1 MKKERPLVGIIVHE
15 ADRGHLSGA
24 LYYMQKEFYKA
35 NVDVAIFSSL
45 MTIDDHKFTET
56 ENEIFH
62 LINFDLLD
70 GIVFFPASFNDLKAK
85 QEIITQI
92 RMNFSKPVI
101 CIDEEI
107 PGFDSDAIEDPS
119 GAEQLLEHL
128 VMRHNV
134 TDAVYVTL
142 ETQRPVAAKLQE
154 YILSLSEDIGCPI
167 DDEKVYTISGSDA
180 SYDELISKL
189 TEDHLPQAIICC
201 NDLVAVHV
209 IRKLTDRGFGVPNDV
224 IVTGYSKNEPM
235 IADYFNLTTV
245 QRNQKPMAV
254 YVARKLV
261 AQILQGDMVTIDFE
275 DTYSLIP
282 GFSCGCRPLDLKGIA
297 TGAVDYRPGI
307 SFNRDHFDSYYNF
320 MSEMLMEADSFD
332 NFLQTIQ
339 THMKYLGNVK
349 SLWLCLN
356 DGVMR
361 NAHPAKEYTD
371 TIYVPYEYVDGIGDI
386 NHFRN
391 FPKEQMLAAIFEPH
405 TSPQAYIFVPLHFL
419 GLNYGYTVLSYGDSG
434 QIYNEHYVKWLR
446 KATCALEN
454 QRKHL
459 IYSDTI
465 MDTQVRDSLTGLL
478 NVRGYT
484 RIMTERAGKFDDPNK
499 LLRVIS
505 IDVENLKGVNETY
518 GHDEGD
524 RMLEKLASILTVSAG
539 EGDLCVRV
547 TGDEFF
553 IAGILN
559 SAEEFDDVP
568 KNLEYQI
575 HAYNSSSDRGYSIN
589 LHMARVT
596 APLTSA
602 EVIAN
607 LPYEAEYQRS
617 MKKRNDQ
624 KMQRS
629 PRADAAISA
638 KDEEER
644 SDVIRIINENLFT
657 YVFQPIIDARTGDIY
672 AYEALMRSGGKYKIS
687 PLSILNHAED
697 LGRLGDIER
706 LTLFNTLDVFKKHRD
721 LFGKKKL
728 FINCIPAFIL
738 SDADFEQL
746 YSLYGDVMDQVVLE
760 FTEQTEMSPT
770 QLAVLLKRGK
780 RTNYQIAIDDYG
792 TGYSN
797 ISSLLNFMPNYVKVD
812 RSLISNI
819 HSDRR
824 KRHFTKNIIDYAHE
838 NHFMVLA
845 EGVEKAEEMAT
856 VIAMDFDL
864 IQGFYTAC
872 PTKEIIPE
880 IPFPIRSE
888 IKEANRT
895 RGNQRVQKTFFTR
908 DEMEISI
915 AALEFENYTDIM
927 VTKKNFTLIGNREI
941 DSSIAIH
948 IMDNLECTVLLK
960 DLMLRTEMNSDCI
973 ALGMNSKLTL
983 DIQGEVNIHGSIKV
997 PEHSELTIT
1006 GDGLLNMVSASESQY
1021 MIGHDLSHSHGKI
1034 NLFLNNT
1041 MRLHMDSAN
1050 AIVIGGGLNE
1060 GRNPITIRMKEL
1072 IIEQTGREAIGI
1084 GSREGKAS
1092 VHIENTKVSYDSRCS
1107 VSAFIGGHGV
1117 EAIVKNSDVDIV
1129 SFGDRVCGITTY
1141 SEAGSSVTLFAAKFK
1156 SIFRSKEVFI
1166 IGGPDSFIDT
1176 AVIDST
1182 FDISSESSSVIAFG
1196 SNNKTGSISFYRCGG
1211 HMDIRSAHGLL
1222 FGFPDEKVE
1231 KEQCDITFE
1240 TTV

>member
-24 LYYMQKEFYKA
+24 LYYMQKEFFKA
-35 NVDVAIFSSL
+35 NIDVAIFSSL
-45 MTIDDHKFTET
+45 MTIDDHKFTES

-62 LINFDLLD
+62 LINYDLLD
-70 GIVFFPASFNDLKAK
+70 GIVLFPASFNDLKAK

-107 PGFDSDAIEDPS
+107 SGFDSDAIEDPS
-119 GAEQLLEHL
+119 GAEQLLEHW
-128 VMRHNV
+128 VIRHNV

-142 ETQRPVAAKLQE
+142 EAKRPVAAKLQE

-167 DDEKVYTISGSDA
+167 DDDKVYTISGTEA
-180 SYDELISKL
+180 SYEELITKL
-189 TEDHLPQAIICC
+189 TEVHLPQAIICC

-209 IRKLTDRGFGVPNDV
+209 IRNLTDRGFGVPNDV

-261 AQILQGDMVTIDFE
+261 AQILKGDMVTIDFE

-339 THMKYLGNVK
+339 THMKYLGDVK

-391 FPKEQMLAAIFEPH
+391 FPKEQMLGAIFEPH
-405 TSPQAYIFVPLHFL
+405 KTPQAYIFVPLHFL

-434 QIYNEHYVKWLR
+434 QVYNEHYVKWLR

-484 RIMTERAGKFDDPNK
+484 RIMTERVGKFDDPNK

-524 RMLEKLASILTVSAG
+524 RMLERLAAILTVSAS

-553 IAGILN
+553 IAGILD
-559 SAEEFDDVP
+559 SEDEFDDVP

-575 HAYNSSSDRGYSIN
+575 QAYNSSAERDYSIN

-629 PRADAAISA
+629 QKANGAVSAA
-638 KDEEER
+638 DEEER
-644 SDVIRIINENLFT
+644 NNVIRIINENLFN
-657 YVFQPIIDARTGDIY
+657 YVFQPIIDARTGEIF

-687 PLSILNHAED
+687 PLTILNHAED
-697 LGRLGDIER
+697 IGRLGDIER
-706 LTLFNTLDVFKKHRD
+706 LTLFNTLEIYKKHRD

-746 YSLYGDVMDQVVLE
+746 YSLYGDIMDQVVLE
-760 FTEQTEMSPT
+760 FTEQTEMSPA
-770 QLAVLLKRGK
+770 QLAVLLKRSK

-819 HSDRR
+819 HTDRR
-824 KRHFTKNIIDYAHE
+824 KRHFTKNIIDYAHD
-838 NHFMVLA
+838 NNFLVLA
-845 EGVEKAEEMAT
+845 EGVEKPEEMAA

-864 IQGFYTAC
+864 IQGYYTAC
-872 PTKEIIPE
+872 PAKDIVPE

-888 IKEANRT
+888 ISEANRA
-895 RGNQRVQKTFFTR
+895 RGNQRAQKTFFTR
-908 DEMEISI
+908 EDMEMSI

-927 VTKKNFTLIGNREI
+927 VTKKNFTLIGNREM

-948 IMDNLECTVLLK
+948 IMDNIECTVHLK
-960 DLMLRTEMNSDCI
+960 DLMLREEAANNCI
-973 ALGMNSKLTL
+973 SLGMNSKLTL

-997 PEHSELTIT
+997 PEHSEFTIV
-1006 GDGLLNMVSASESQY
+1006 GDGLLNMVSSSERQY
-1021 MIGHDLSHSHGKI
+1021 MIGQDLSHSHGKI

-1041 MRLHMDSAN
+1041 MRLHMDGAKT
-1050 AIVIGGGLNE
+1050 IVIGGGSNE
-1060 GRNPITIRMKEL
+1060 GGNPITIRGKEL
-1072 IIEQTGREAIGI
+1072 IIEQTGREALAIGCHDSKSSI
-1084 GSREGKAS
+1084 R
-1092 VHIENTKVSYDSRCS
+1092 IENTKVSYDSRCS
-1107 VSAFIGGHGV
+1107 TSAFVGGRGV
-1117 EAIVKNSDVDIV
+1117 EAIIQNCDADIV

-1141 SEAGSSVTLFAAKFK
+1141 SASGSSVTLISTKCK
-1156 SIFRSKEVFI
+1156 NIFRGKEIFI
-1166 IGGPDSFIDT
+1166 IGGPDSLMDT
-1176 AVIDST
+1176 TMIDST
-1182 FDISSESSSVIAFG
+1182 LDVTAEGSSVIGFG
-1196 SNNKTGSISFYRCGG
+1196 STNKSGSVSFYRCVG
-1211 HMDIRSAHGLL
+1211 HIDVRSANGAL
-1222 FGFPDEKVE
+1222 FGVPEDKI
-1231 KEQCDITFE
+1231 EQENCEIEFE
-1240 TTV
+1240 STV